1 MEVLQKHRDD
11 SHTIHAIHADTVHMH
26 EKYRVTS
33 GEIHTFDAP
42 FLLGF
47 CSKCYMDMDMD
58 VDVDVDVD
66 VFAYG
71 CGSGTHDPH
80 AILLGTLQI
89 HRIHGAH

>member
-1 MEVLQKHRDD
+1 MDVDVDVDVRPG
-11 SHTIHAIHADTVHMH
+11 TPHAWKD
-26 EKYRVTS
+26 RVTS

-71 CGSGTHDPH
+71 CGSGTHGPH
-80 AILLGTLQI
+80 AILLGI
-89 HRIHGAH
+89 P